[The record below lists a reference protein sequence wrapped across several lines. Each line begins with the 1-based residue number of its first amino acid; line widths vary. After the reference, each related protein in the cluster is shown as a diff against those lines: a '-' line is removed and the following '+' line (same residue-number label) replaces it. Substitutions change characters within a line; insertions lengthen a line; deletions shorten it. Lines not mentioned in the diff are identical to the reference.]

1 MEDEDGDK
9 RAKFF
14 EDKKRERERQLKE
27 RKKRLDGSDS
37 EGDEGSVKEG
47 EQTQMGAYDSLT
59 LLGTTTCNTPS
70 QTKGTPETELI
81 SSELNKI
88 ELNKSTN
95 SPLRNENSKTTNPK
109 EPQAN
114 KINRSGSLTDDND
127 DIELDYDLFDEED
140 SLTNLEH
147 MQENS
152 LDAHFDVG
160 DDKGLPVRTDNQEE
174 NPVGSSAADTQEKDL
189 IVTKTEPTVGE
200 IIVKVEPE
208 SRSQVITADF
218 FRRFLES
225 GLVRGKTPINQ
236 KDEREFIRILKEQ
249 FSQALKPYKTPLNT
263 YPFDEEVAHSVFIA
277 LHTEERNR
285 TQLFKHNEYSLQ
297 HIKQL
302 LQYGEWQEELKK
314 NIETEIIS
322 RLDVLDRPLK
332 QFASIVQEAHKEL
345 KNELDSYNQERQSN
359 LRQKT
364 KKEGFLT
371 DLWEESEM
379 NASDSRIKM
388 LMEDNGDLTKELKSK
403 NRSLEE
409 SEQLVKKLKKE
420 KNEWQE
426 LYLQLAPGK
435 RPAENVR
442 SEPPSDKRSRRNEGG
457 DPSRESSSVE
467 VTSGNR
473 RGNSRW
479 DRRPVSPVPERISKR
494 RMSEGVIEMWKEQCR
509 RLRRYIPDKPNSGP
523 RHPYPEGFNH
533 STNISILLSAATNF
547 KRLTEEF
554 TTWEEKTAFGH
565 DCYIDLLKRN
575 FIPTY
580 TATYEEIKNHP
591 EMALTHRC
599 SPLSHYYMA
608 IVRDSPGYQ
617 ERRDTTGAHE
627 SGSVSIK
634 RNLPVPHSPPPQTT
648 SRNESNKSIG
658 DHRRDGRDD
667 TKGNHPHRIA
677 MTNRDI
683 PFPDPQ
689 DLSEEEKI
697 LIQNLNSDV
706 TMIENGEHTEQ
717 YVEWRRQEIIKAN
730 HWWTDGFDRPFWHE
744 RFEEPVSPND
754 KKVQDRFDIAHLANC
769 NYKINEIRL
778 KAFNRHPL
786 QRDGPSGQGNK

>member
-174 NPVGSSAADTQEKDL
+174 NPVSSSAADTQEKDL
-189 IVTKTEPTVGE
+189 IVAKTEPTVGE
-200 IIVKVEPE
+200 TIVKVEPG

-218 FRRFLES
+218 FRRFLEA

-249 FSQALKPYKTPLNT
+249 FNQALKPYKTPLNT

-442 SEPPSDKRSRRNEGG
+442 SEPPAIRDLGG
-457 DPSRESSSVE
+457 TKE
-467 VTSGNR
+467 V
-473 RGNSRW
+473 
-479 DRRPVSPVPERISKR
+479 I
-494 RMSEGVIEMWKEQCR
+494 
-509 RLRRYIPDKPNSGP
+509 RL
-523 RHPYPEGFNH
+523 
-533 STNISILLSAATNF
+533 
-547 KRLTEEF
+547 
-554 TTWEEKTAFGH
+554 
-565 DCYIDLLKRN
+565 
-575 FIPTY
+575 
-580 TATYEEIKNHP
+580 
-591 EMALTHRC
+591 
-599 SPLSHYYMA
+599 
-608 IVRDSPGYQ
+608 
-617 ERRDTTGAHE
+617 
-627 SGSVSIK
+627 
-634 RNLPVPHSPPPQTT
+634 
-648 SRNESNKSIG
+648 
-658 DHRRDGRDD
+658 
-667 TKGNHPHRIA
+667 GNHP
-677 MTNRDI
+677 
-683 PFPDPQ
+683 P
-689 DLSEEEKI
+689 
-697 LIQNLNSDV
+697 
-706 TMIENGEHTEQ
+706 
-717 YVEWRRQEIIKAN
+717 WR
-730 HWWTDGFDRPFWHE
+730 
-744 RFEEPVSPND
+744 
-754 KKVQDRFDIAHLANC
+754 
-769 NYKINEIRL
+769 
-778 KAFNRHPL
+778 
-786 QRDGPSGQGNK
+786 